1 MRRIFSV
8 VAVLAVLVLAADR
21 GAAWAAERVLSKQI
35 EQRAELTSAPGVDI
49 EGFPFLT
56 QVLQGRYTRVQVDV
70 GDSFVVRGLRVD
82 RSTGVAEG
90 LRAPFQDLVNRDLDT
105 LRVEDATVEVHMP
118 FKEFERLVDDEVGAS
133 GLDLRFSEGD
143 EGRLAMAGELATPLG
158 AVRLRAP
165 VDAVVNDGA
174 MRLKLRGNA
183 LGRLPDAAR
192 DLVEQGLDRSFALPD
207 LPMGFEVT
215 STEVDGTGVSLVAQ
229 SRNTRLTVP

>member
-8 VAVLAVLVLAADR
+8 VAVRAVLVLAADR

-49 EGFPFLT
+49 GGFPFLT

-90 LRAPFQDLVNRDLDT
+90 LRAPFQDLVNRDLDA

-118 FKEFERLVDDEVGAS
+118 FKEFERQVGAS

-192 DLVEQGLDRSFALPD
+192 DLVEQGLDRPFALPD